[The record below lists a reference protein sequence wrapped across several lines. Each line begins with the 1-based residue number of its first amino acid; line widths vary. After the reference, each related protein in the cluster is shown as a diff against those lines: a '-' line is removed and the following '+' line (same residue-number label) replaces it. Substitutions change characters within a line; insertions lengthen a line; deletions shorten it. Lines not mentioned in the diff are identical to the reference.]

1 MRGETVELEIGGR
14 CVVDL
19 WMLVFFKEK
28 ERDVYLGSSV
38 DDVSRTRLDSSAA
51 WSVLNILRYTQR
63 SYSVVRR
70 HLHLVSLPASVCV
83 NLKE

>member
-1 MRGETVELEIGGR
+1 MCCGSLDVGLFQRER
-14 CVVDL
+14 
-19 WMLVFFKEK
+19 

-51 WSVLNILRYTQR
+51 WSVLNILRYSQR

-83 NLKE
+83 CV